1 MRIKIKERGI
11 DMMPVITKSSGGTWL
26 VRSEPIPFGKTAA
39 DVSVVVQKYRWG
51 WYCQVLGHGQKRMPT
66 HPLDCSHIDAV
77 KSWEKKGE
85 AVADESD
92 FIRHD
97 LEYDEGLIG
106 QAKTDL
112 TDPFDPFAV

>member
-26 VRSEPIPFGKTAA
+26 VRSEPIPFGKTHAN
-39 DVSVVVQKYRWG
+39 VSVVVQKYSWG
-51 WYCQVLGHGQKRMPT
+51 WFCSDDNGRGYRLPS
-66 HPLDCSHIDAV
+66 CSHIDSV

-97 LEYDEGLIG
+97 FEYDEGLIG

-112 TDPFDPFAV
+112 TDSFDPFAV